1 MSCTPAQHVSAKIS
15 VGSGGGGGTLQAEY
29 NRTWDQ
35 WLMGRFV
42 LEKPAPVRRTMGQ
55 NATKTVLLFFLNLRV
70 RYNKPSC
77 ARARVCA
84 VYITRFKSVSPFWF
98 IVSPS
103 RCGKYIKKKKTPDYY
118 IRSGGY
124 GHWLGFSV

>member
-1 MSCTPAQHVSAKIS
+1 MLCTLAQHVSAKIS

-55 NATKTVLLFFLNLRV
+55 NDEDSIIIFLNLRV
-70 RYNKPSC
+70 RYNKPSYSTRALCMC
-77 ARARVCA
+77 ACA
-84 VYITRFKSVSPFWF
+84 VYIARFKSVSQQPFWL
-98 IVSPS
+98 IVYPS
-103 RCGKYIKKKKTPDYY
+103 
-118 IRSGGY
+118 
-124 GHWLGFSV
+124 